1 MKAYRQLETEAKQFW
16 ERFNDTIL
24 EARIDLSNQTL
35 RSIHIEGVRL
45 SIAKHISTNAYP
57 EHYSPWR

>member
-24 EARIDLSNQTL
+24 KARIDLSNQTL

-45 SIAKHISTNAYP
+45 SIRQAYI
-57 EHYSPWR
+57 Y